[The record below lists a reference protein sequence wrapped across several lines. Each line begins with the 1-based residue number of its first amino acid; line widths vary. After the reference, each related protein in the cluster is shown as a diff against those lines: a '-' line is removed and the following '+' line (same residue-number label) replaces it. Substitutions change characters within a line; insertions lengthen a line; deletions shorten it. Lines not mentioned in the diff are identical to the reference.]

1 MEPFVARVFDIARPF
16 NSFLTHGFTVE
27 NRETD
32 PQSTHSMA
40 AYLRMRRDKRETFL
54 RTVSELHLLLFLCN
68 LLDMNVDMPVL
79 CNKIVEGKADELEGF
94 QMMIYCYAGLDM

>member
-27 NRETD
+27 NRDAD
-32 PQSTHSMA
+32 PQTAQSMA
-40 AYLRMRRDKRETFL
+40 AYLRMRRDKREPFL
-54 RTVSELHLLLFLCN
+54 VTVSELHLLLFLCN

-79 CNKIVEGKADELEGF
+79 CSKVVEGKADELDGF
-94 QMMIYCYAGLDM
+94 QMMINCYAGLG